1 MVEDLSQYFCFYFVL
16 ETKSRTPLPPQRW
29 SVEVVNQVPLL
40 LLLDHQLDL
49 VHGAGLNHHINN
61 VSVLRFLVTILKNE
75 NNFLFLEIIIF
86 HLKNMVQS
94 DVTKRSK
101 FVGQTKKIELQN

>member
-61 VSVLRFLVTILKNE
+61 VSVLRFLVTVLKNE
-75 NNFLFLEIIIF
+75 NNFLLTRDIIF
-86 HLKNMVQS
+86 HLKDMVQS

-101 FVGQTKKIELQN
+101 FVG

>member
-101 FVGQTKKIELQN
+101 FVGQTKKIKLQN

>member
-61 VSVLRFLVTILKNE
+61 VSMLRFLVAILKYE
-75 NNFLFLEIIIF
+75 NDFLFL
-86 HLKNMVQS
+86 
-94 DVTKRSK
+94 
-101 FVGQTKKIELQN
+101 KISFFTSRTWCRAM